1 MDDCECKIC
10 STKKG
15 FCSACMCPVCQKFD
29 CAANTCSW
37 VGCDV
42 CSHWCHAAC
51 ALEKN
56 LIRPGPTLKGA
67 MGTTEMQFQ
76 CLGCNHASE
85 MFGFVKEVF
94 NCCAENW
101 SAETQMKELDFVRKI
116 FAASEDFEGKGL
128 HAKAEE
134 VLSMLVKKTISPS
147 DATNTMLQF
156 FKCEI
161 SLPPLHS
168 SMSYYKLQLSKC
180 AACFGISA
188 GTIMYGFYIFELV
201 RHRFLINYIS

>member
-1 MDDCECKIC
+1 
-10 STKKG
+10 
-15 FCSACMCPVCQKFD
+15 
-29 CAANTCSW
+29 
-37 VGCDV
+37 
-42 CSHWCHAAC
+42 
-51 ALEKN
+51 
-56 LIRPGPTLKGA
+56 

-101 SAETQMKELDFVRKI
+101 SPETQMKELDFVRKI

-134 VLSMLVKKTISPS
+134 VLSMLAKKLITPS
-147 DATNTMLQF
+147 EATSSMLQF

-161 SLPPLHS
+161 LFTDLHCSSHIISSSCLNASLLLW
-168 SMSYYKLQLSKC
+168 YFC
-180 AACFGISA
+180 
-188 GTIMYGFYIFELV
+188 
-201 RHRFLINYIS
+201 

>member
-1 MDDCECKIC
+1 
-10 STKKG
+10 
-15 FCSACMCPVCQKFD
+15 VCQKFD

-101 SAETQMKELDFVRKI
+101 SPETQMKELDFVRKI

-134 VLSMLVKKTISPS
+134 VLRMLVKKIISPS
-147 DATNTMLQF
+147 DATKTMLQF

-168 SMSYYKLQLSKC
+168 SMSYYKLELSKC
-180 AACFGISA
+180 SAARFGISIIA
-188 GTIMYGFYIFELV
+188 
-201 RHRFLINYIS
+201 RAR